1 MNHGDNGDG
10 VEAGSQ
16 NRDGMQGYHK
26 DASGES
32 GCHTFIV
39 VGYRYRW
46 SVKAMKMNMKLVKS
60 LFQTDGSGSSC
71 LACPE
76 TTALKNGW
84 GDTTY

>member
-1 MNHGDNGDG
+1 MNHGDNSDG

-39 VGYRYRW
+39 VGYRYRFAY
-46 SVKAMKMNMKLVKS
+46 SIS
-60 LFQTDGSGSSC
+60 DF
-71 LACPE
+71 
-76 TTALKNGW
+76 
-84 GDTTY
+84 